1 MEAPKRTR
9 SCRFDC
15 QQAEKT
21 VSKGERQICLPLSR
35 EDYQQH
41 WSDPKWLR
49 EYIDRLIGCHPE
61 CFPPGIKHGY
71 QLAGKLPESR
81 KLPEIQLRKL
91 ILKGDRKI
99 YTLRPSFVLS
109 YMMGELSKPVPETV
123 AVGTPKVEIGL
134 ELLSHN
140 VPVDLVVKACG
151 GTAMFWERLLQRI
164 GRNSLVGTTVS
175 APKQIP
181 QDLTADEHH
190 LKWCKE
196 KGFVALTVGQDCIL
210 GLALTAGADD
220 AHLEKA
226 YGQFEQEVRQV
237 APEYAPRTVNTDGW
251 AATQNAFQHLFQGI
265 AIILCFLHGFLKV
278 RDRCRKN
285 KEIHDQVWHVYRAET
300 AEEFR
305 QRMEQLKQT
314 SDRSASKATVKEMI
328 DKLHKRTDEYVLSYQ
343 HPGCHRTSNAVDRP
357 MNALHRQ
364 AYAGRGLHGHQWSS
378 ERRLRG
384 WALLYNFRPFAH
396 RSNLN
401 RNVTCRAQRL
411 NPKCYSTNW
420 VENLMISA
428 SGNGLWKHT

>member
-1 MEAPKRTR
+1 MDAPKRTR
-9 SCRFDC
+9 SCRREG
-15 QQAEKT
+15 QQAAKT
-21 VSKGERQICLPLSR
+21 VSNGERQICLPLSR
-35 EDYQQH
+35 EDYEQH
-41 WSDPKWLR
+41 WSDPQWLR
-49 EYIDRLIGCHPE
+49 EYIERLIVCHPE
-61 CFPPGIKHGY
+61 IFPPGIKHGF

-81 KLPEIQLRKL
+81 KLPGIQLRKL
-91 ILKGDRKI
+91 ILKGKRQI
-99 YTLRPSFVLS
+99 FTLRPSFVLS
-109 YMMGELSKPVPETV
+109 YMMGELSMPAPETV
-123 AVGTPKVEIGL
+123 AGCPPNLEIGL

-151 GTAMFWERLLQRI
+151 GTAMFGERLLQRV

-175 APKQIP
+175 APQQIP

-196 KGFVALTVGQDCIL
+196 KGFVALTVGRDCIL

-220 AHLEKA
+220 AHLKKA
-226 YGQFEQEVRQV
+226 YGEFEQEVRQV

-251 AATQNAFQHLFQGI
+251 AATQNAFQQLFQGI

-300 AEEFR
+300 AAEFQ

-314 SDRSASKATVKEMI
+314 SDRSTWKAPVKEMI
-328 DKLHKRTDEYVLSYQ
+328 DKLDRRKDEYVLSYQ

-364 AYAGRGLHGHQWSS
+364 AYAGRGLHGHQRSS

-396 RSNLN
+396 RSGLK
-401 RNVTCRAQRL
+401 RNETCRAQRL
-411 NPKCYSTNW
+411 NQKCYSTNW
-420 VENLMISA
+420 LENLMISA